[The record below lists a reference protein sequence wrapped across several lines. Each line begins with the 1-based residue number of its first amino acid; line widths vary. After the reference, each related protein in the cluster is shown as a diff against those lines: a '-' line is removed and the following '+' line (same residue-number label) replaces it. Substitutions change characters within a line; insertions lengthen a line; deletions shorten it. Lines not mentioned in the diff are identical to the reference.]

1 MYQEVVQK
9 ISREVMTFPHNYSLA
24 DGLLSLGYH
33 EKENIQDRIPKLSI

>member
-24 DGLLSLGYH
+24 DGLLYLGYH
-33 EKENIQDRIPKLSI
+33 EKENIQERLAAFSA